1 MSLSRP
7 ALAALTAAALT
18 GGALVAPAGASPT
31 NHSTAAPAPAGDQS
45 RTDVAAAGEGVTR
58 TDDADRTSVPLSATE
73 EARSSVLAEAGAAA
87 TSPASTTLTATAE
100 PPAGV
105 TVLGL
110 RWSGSDLAA
119 GDAVASMRVL
129 QDGGWGPW
137 QTLGGSLPAGETDMD
152 RDAATD
158 TDWATEGAVLIEAQA
173 VEVEL
178 TGEVTGAT
186 LETWTTTVTPEDQ
199 ATASSLP
206 PASPNSGGIQ
216 IATREEWGAD
226 DSWRNVSPILH
237 DTPKV
242 GITIHHTAGAAYY
255 EPHEV
260 PAILRGIYHYHAISL
275 DWGDIG
281 YNMLLDQHGRLWEG
295 RAGGL
300 ERNVQGAHAFG
311 MNRDWFG
318 LSVMGNHQ
326 VAPVSPAEMTAWSVS
341 SAWVLNLLDRSV
353 NDTIDYTNAYYG
365 WTRTLPA
372 LHGHGEVGLTLC
384 PGFELIQRMD
394 ELRARIATDQL
405 AGQVAVQR
413 IGGQDRY
420 EVSARLAQEAAMH
433 GTGTAYLT
441 QGDSADPVD
450 ALTAGA
456 VAAHQDAAV
465 LLTTRDA
472 VPSATQGALDA
483 LGVDEVVVVGGP
495 SAVSPEVEAG
505 LTAQGLT
512 VRRVS
517 GTDRYETTA
526 TLSREM
532 PTSPGGTVYLA
543 NGRQLAD
550 ALGGAA
556 AAAQAGATML
566 LSQRN
571 SVPPVTVQRLTEL
584 APSRVVLLG
593 GPGAVGDAVVTQLE
607 SLLPDAAVDR
617 IGGRDRYETS
627 ALVASDAFDDAGS
640 AVLAAGHALPDA
652 MAATQLAADRN
663 SPVLLVKNDCRPRT
677 VSAVVDELGI
687 DLARV
692 AGGDGV
698 IGTGA
703 AWQSC

>member
-1 MSLSRP
+1 
-7 ALAALTAAALT
+7 
-18 GGALVAPAGASPT
+18 
-31 NHSTAAPAPAGDQS
+31 
-45 RTDVAAAGEGVTR
+45 
-58 TDDADRTSVPLSATE
+58 
-73 EARSSVLAEAGAAA
+73 
-87 TSPASTTLTATAE
+87 
-100 PPAGV
+100 
-105 TVLGL
+105 
-110 RWSGSDLAA
+110 
-119 GDAVASMRVL
+119 
-129 QDGGWGPW
+129 
-137 QTLGGSLPAGETDMD
+137 
-152 RDAATD
+152 
-158 TDWATEGAVLIEAQA
+158 
-173 VEVEL
+173 
-178 TGEVTGAT
+178 
-186 LETWTTTVTPEDQ
+186 
-199 ATASSLP
+199 
-206 PASPNSGGIQ
+206 
-216 IATREEWGAD
+216 
-226 DSWRNVSPILH
+226 
-237 DTPKV
+237 
-242 GITIHHTAGAAYY
+242 
-255 EPHEV
+255 
-260 PAILRGIYHYHAISL
+260 
-275 DWGDIG
+275 
-281 YNMLLDQHGRLWEG
+281 
-295 RAGGL
+295 
-300 ERNVQGAHAFG
+300 
-311 MNRDWFG
+311 
-318 LSVMGNHQ
+318 
-326 VAPVSPAEMTAWSVS
+326 
-341 SAWVLNLLDRSV
+341 
-353 NDTIDYTNAYYG
+353 
-365 WTRTLPA
+365 
-372 LHGHGEVGLTLC
+372 
-384 PGFELIQRMD
+384 
-394 ELRARIATDQL
+394 
-405 AGQVAVQR
+405 
-413 IGGQDRY
+413 
-420 EVSARLAQEAAMH
+420 MH

-627 ALVASDAFDDAGS
+627 ALVASDAFADAGS